1 MAANGSC
8 GVIDDIDDVLHQ
20 MLQSDPS
27 HNCGQAR
34 ESFPSSAA
42 PSLTYHNQNM
52 ALRRPLAL
60 APRLLSPQ
68 SQISIRSLHRL
79 NAPAPRI
86 PPPTPFV
93 PDVSTFLTLIGRN
106 MAAHSAKIPSWEA
119 LFTLSSEQLKSA
131 GIEPPRARKYLLW
144 WRERFRN
151 GITGIGG
158 QLKDVKDGVAEL
170 RIVEVADREGKG
182 RATLTSGE
190 GVRKVV
196 INTPLMEDGKG
207 EEKKGGILSR
217 IAPPQRV
224 NGKIVPVKGVKIV
237 EATRISGTG
246 VEPLKGHQGVAR
258 LRVVDGL
265 WEQKRGRKVDGG
277 ERRRAEVR
285 AKRRAAE
292 RKAR

>member
-1 MAANGSC
+1 
-8 GVIDDIDDVLHQ
+8 
-20 MLQSDPS
+20 
-27 HNCGQAR
+27 
-34 ESFPSSAA
+34 
-42 PSLTYHNQNM
+42 M
-52 ALRRPLAL
+52 ALRHPLTL
-60 APRLLSPQ
+60 APRLLAPAPPTRT
-68 SQISIRSLHRL
+68 ITRHLHRL

-106 MAAHSAKIPSWEA
+106 MSTHSAKIPSWEA
-119 LFTLSSEQLKSA
+119 LFTLSSEQLKTA

-158 QLKDVKDGVAEL
+158 QLKEVKDGVAEL
-170 RIVEVADREGKG
+170 RIVEVGREGLG
-182 RATLTSGE
+182 RATLTGSE
-190 GVRKVV
+190 GARKVV
-196 INTPLMEDGKG
+196 INTPLTESG
-207 EEKKGGILSR
+207 EGEKPKGGILSR

-224 NGKIVPVKGVKIV
+224 TGRVEPVKGVKIL